1 MQDFRQWDAKRSMR
15 SMNGE
20 GNVGKEHWAVTVFS
34 ENQVTDVGHIGNFN
48 FYNNHNK
55 KYTGEINFN
64 SVLYVTQYM
73 PQICTLSCNLYT
85 NY

>member
-1 MQDFRQWDAKRSMR
+1 MQDFRW

-20 GNVGKEHWAVTVFS
+20 GDAGKEHWAVFS

-73 PQICTLSCNLYT
+73 PQICTFIM
-85 NY
+85 

>member
-1 MQDFRQWDAKRSMR
+1 MQDFRQWDAKRSMW

-20 GNVGKEHWAVTVFS
+20 GDAGKEHWAVFS

-55 KYTGEINFN
+55 KLIN
-64 SVLYVTQYM
+64 
-73 PQICTLSCNLYT
+73 
-85 NY
+85 